1 MSGPKQLAA
10 ILIDF
15 ENIYYYLRQST
26 YDNQDVSD
34 VIAGLVQRLR
44 RYMMD
49 KYNEE
54 AISLDAYADFER
66 ISESAQGA
74 LYLIGVET
82 HNVLGTDH
90 KNAADMKLCIDALAT
105 LYTRQEI
112 RSFVVVAGDRDYIP
126 VIQHL
131 KKHGRTVRVVGFPA
145 SVSGD
150 LLTNVG
156 EENFLDASQFL
167 PERRPDPAGTMP
179 GMPVPAAPDGS
190 AQPGSNGNGNGNG
203 NGAPGTVTREAQ
215 STKQLDPDQG
225 VALNIMLT
233 HFHGKPEV
241 WMTPY
246 LHKLRSELPHLSE
259 YQRKALIAQMAEN
272 GAIQVEKRKGDPHDF
287 SVILLNWNHPDVRSL
302 HAN

>member
-26 YDNQDVSD
+26 YDSQDVSD

-44 RYMMD
+44 RYMME

-167 PERRPDPAGTMP
+167 PDRRPSPAEIMP
-179 GMPVPAAPDGS
+179 GVPVPAGPDGN
-190 AQPGSNGNGNGNG
+190 AEPGSNGNGNG
-203 NGAPGTVTREAQ
+203 NGAPGTVTREAP
-215 STKQLDPDQG
+215 STKQLEPDQG
-225 VALNIMLT
+225 VALNIMLK

-287 SVILLNWNHPDVRSL
+287 SVILLNWNHPDVRVLNAS
-302 HAN
+302 

>member
-1 MSGPKQLAA
+1 MPVPKQLAA
-10 ILIDF
+10 IFLDF
-15 ENIYYYLRQST
+15 ENIYYYLRQSFF
-26 YDNQDVSD
+26 DNQEVSD
-34 VIAGLVQRLR
+34 VIAGMVQRLR
-44 RYMMD
+44 RHLMD

-82 HNVLGTDH
+82 HNVLGTEH

-112 RSFVVVAGDRDYIP
+112 RSFIVVAGDRDYIP

-156 EENFLDASQFL
+156 EENFLDASQFM
-167 PERRPDPAGTMP
+167 PEWRIGPNGTAMP
-179 GMPVPAAPDGS
+179 GQPVPAPHPQSGI
-190 AQPGSNGNGNGNG
+190 NG
-203 NGAPGTVTREAQ
+203 NGAGGGAGKDPLIT
-215 STKQLDPDQG
+215 SKLDADQA
-225 VALNIMLT
+225 VALNIMLK
-233 HFHGKPEV
+233 HFHGKAEV

-246 LHKLRSELPHLSE
+246 LHKLRAELPHLSE

-287 SVILLNWNHPDVRSL
+287 SVILLNWNHPDVRDL
-302 HAN
+302 TTAA